1 MQSKRFQTLV
11 VTLALAALALSAVG
25 CQKLK
30 ARDELNKGVNAYK
43 ASQYEQAIEHFKRA
57 KELDPDLLNARLYL
71 ATAYASMYIPGA
83 PSPENIRNAEQAIA
97 EFKQVLE
104 VDPNNLSAIDGIGS
118 LLFQMGGTPYEPE
131 KFRESRDYHLRH
143 IELSPTDTEP
153 YYWVGVINWTL
164 AFRANRE
171 LRANYNSQNPRRQVK
186 DDEPLPP
193 PVRAEFVEK
202 YGQTVDEG
210 IRLLEKALELNPDYE
225 DAVAYLNLLYR
236 QKADMAAGSEERNRF
251 IAMADELVDRHKEI
265 RQRKQAHAPTG

>member
-1 MQSKRFQTLV
+1 MQSKRFQALV
-11 VTLALAALALSAVG
+11 VTLALAFSAVG

-57 KELDPDLLNARLYL
+57 KELDPALLNARLYL

-104 VDPNNLSAIDGIGS
+104 ADPNNLSAIDGIGS
-118 LLFQMGGTPYEPE
+118 LLFQMGGTPYDPE
-131 KFRESRDYHLRH
+131 KFRESRSYHLRH
-143 IELSPTDTEP
+143 IELSPNDTEP

-171 LRANYNSQNPRRQVK
+171 FRANYNTQNPRRQVK

-193 PVRAEFVEK
+193 PVRAEFVAK
-202 YGQTVDEG
+202 YGEVVDEG
-210 IRLLEKALELNPDYE
+210 IRLLQKALELNPEYE
-225 DAVAYLNLLYR
+225 DAIAYLNLLYR
-236 QKADMAAGSEERNRF
+236 QKADMAAPGEERNRF

-265 RQRKQAHAPTG
+265 RQRKQAQAPTG

>member
-43 ASQYEQAIEHFKRA
+43 ANQYEQAIEHFKRA
-57 KELDPDLLNARLYL
+57 KELDPELLNARLYL

-104 VDPNNLSAIDGIGS
+104 VDPDNLSAIDGIGS

-131 KFRESRDYHLRH
+131 KFRESRSYHIRH

-171 LRANYNSQNPRRQVK
+171 IRANYNAQNPRRQVK

-193 PVRAEFVEK
+193 PARAEFVEK
-202 YGQTVDEG
+202 YGEVVDEG

-236 QKADMAAGSEERNRF
+236 QKADMASGNEERNRF

-265 RQRKQAHAPTG
+265 RQRKQAQTPTG

>member
-118 LLFQMGGTPYEPE
+118 LLFQMGGTPYDPE
-131 KFRESRDYHLRH
+131 KFRESRSYHLRH
-143 IELSPTDTEP
+143 IELSPSDTEP

-171 LRANYNSQNPRRQVK
+171 IRANYNNQNPRRQVK

-193 PVRAEFVEK
+193 PARAEFVEK
-202 YGQTVDEG
+202 YGEVVDEG
-210 IRLLEKALELNPDYE
+210 INLLQKALELNPDYE